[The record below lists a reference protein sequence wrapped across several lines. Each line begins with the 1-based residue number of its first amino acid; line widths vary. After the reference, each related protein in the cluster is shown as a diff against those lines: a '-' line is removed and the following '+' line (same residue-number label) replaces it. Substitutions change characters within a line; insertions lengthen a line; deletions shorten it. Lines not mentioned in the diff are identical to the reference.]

1 MHREFLERTAN
12 GGMNVL
18 KAGMRL
24 SDVVLVTDVS
34 GNPLDT
40 SSAIIDDTS
49 IKVVQP
55 GDYMGIFNR

>member
-1 MHREFLERTAN
+1 
-12 GGMNVL
+12 MNVL